1 MYEFYKIPE
10 MPDNTSDFSALYSG
24 NASIYCVYN
33 LRIVYTI

>member
-1 MYEFYKIPE
+1 MRHKTA
-10 MPDNTSDFSALYSG
+10 DKSDIYSG